1 MVGACAGPVKACID
15 GGRDEADRALIVD
28 LGSLKG
34 SGGSDPPL
42 LYSLAMAKRALT
54 LHIDILINAS
64 DPQKQCYESHSTN

>member
-28 LGSLKG
+28 LGSLEG

-42 LYSLAMAKRALT
+42 LYSLAAAKGPHFA
-54 LHIDILINAS
+54 
-64 DPQKQCYESHSTN
+64 Y